1 MMKVL
6 AGGKMKRSGPEPT
19 APPSDKVG
27 NGTAAVIGLQC
38 ESGDFND
45 CFQENGDIE
54 YQSPTGCERMLIFT
68 QSNRTCGINCDRNRN
83 QRSKKMAIKEGWTF
97 YLRFLM
103 TKFYAIENADKVFD
117 ENDLISQF

>member
-19 APPSDKVG
+19 APPFDKVG
-27 NGTAAVIGLQC
+27 NDTVIGLQC
-38 ESGDFND
+38 ESGDFDD
-45 CFQENGDIE
+45 CFQEDEDIE

-83 QRSKKMAIKEGWTF
+83 QRSKKKAIKEGWTF
-97 YLRFLM
+97 YLSRLNSGIFRI
-103 TKFYAIENADKVFD
+103 FHPRE
-117 ENDLISQF
+117 